1 VAGVLRIVR
10 FSTRRAPAFGA
21 SLACHL
27 VFFGIL
33 LVLMRP
39 GSRAPIVSSSEPDRA
54 IPRMVW
60 LKAPGPGG
68 GGGGGGDGS
77 KEPPRRAERPGR
89 DAITVPAA
97 KAVAHDFSK
106 PARVEPA
113 APPSLDI
120 PVANLA
126 SSVETLQMGAIG
138 APPSLTALQGP
149 GDGGGAGTGKGPG
162 DGPGRGSG
170 LGPGEDGN
178 TGGGPMRP
186 GNGVTMPVEIQKGIP
201 RYTSE
206 AMRARIQGAI
216 MVECVVQT
224 SGVCTDIRVKR
235 SFDPA
240 FGLDQEA
247 IKAAAQWRFR
257 PGMLRG
263 QAVPVIVTME
273 IAFALR

>member
-1 VAGVLRIVR
+1 VQ
-10 FSTRRAPAFGA
+10 TDHRRAPALGVSF
-21 SLACHL
+21 ACHL
-27 VFFGIL
+27 VFFAAV
-33 LVLMRP
+33 LVLMRQ
-39 GSRAPIVSSSEPDRA
+39 SARAPIPTAAEPDRA
-54 IPRMVW
+54 MPRMVW
-60 LKAPGPGG
+60 LNAAGPGG
-68 GGGGGGDGS
+68 GGGGGGNRMKD
-77 KEPPRRAERPGR
+77 PPRPAERPGH
-89 DAITVPAA
+89 DATTVPVA
-97 KAVAHDFSK
+97 KPPAVDVSK
-106 PARVEPA
+106 PASVEPPPLP
-113 APPSLDI
+113 APVI

-126 SSVETLQMGAIG
+126 SAVEALPQIGAVG
-138 APPSLTALQGP
+138 APPSLTLSQGP
-149 GDGGGAGTGKGPG
+149 GSDGGAGPGKGTG
-162 DGPGRGSG
+162 DGPGVGPG
-170 LGPGEDGN
+170 LGPGRGGN
-178 TGGGPMRP
+178 TGGGPMLP

-257 PGMLRG
+257 PGTLG
-263 QAVPVIVTME
+263 GEAVPVIVTME

>member
-1 VAGVLRIVR
+1 VP
-10 FSTRRAPAFGA
+10 FYSRRAPAFGA

-27 VFFGIL
+27 VFFAVL
-33 LVLMRP
+33 LVMVRQ
-39 GSRAPIVSSSEPDRA
+39 GSRTRVAPSPEPDRA
-54 IPRMVW
+54 MPRMVW
-60 LKAPGPGG
+60 LKASGPGG
-68 GGGGGGDGS
+68 GGGGGGNDR

-97 KAVAHDFSK
+97 K
-106 PARVEPA
+106 PA
-113 APPSLDI
+113 APDFSRPASVEPPPVLPSLDI
-120 PVANLA
+120 PVASLA
-126 SSVETLQMGAIG
+126 SSMETLQMGAIG
-138 APPSLTALQGP
+138 APPSLTASQGP
-149 GDGGGAGTGKGPG
+149 GDGRGAGTGKGTG
-162 DGPGRGSG
+162 DGPGRGPG

-178 TGGGPMRP
+178 TGSGPRRP

-224 SGVCTDIRVKR
+224 NGVCTDIRVKR

-257 PGMLRG
+257 PGTLRG

>member
-1 VAGVLRIVR
+1 VAKPSALD
-10 FSTRRAPAFGA
+10 TPNPTAA
-21 SLACHL
+21 
-27 VFFGIL
+27 
-33 LVLMRP
+33 
-39 GSRAPIVSSSEPDRA
+39 
-54 IPRMVW
+54 
-60 LKAPGPGG
+60 
-68 GGGGGGDGS
+68 
-77 KEPPRRAERPGR
+77 EPP
-89 DAITVPAA
+89 VLPAL
-97 KAVAHDFSK
+97 VM
-106 PARVEPA
+106 
-113 APPSLDI
+113 

-126 SSVETLQMGAIG
+126 SATIAQIG
-138 APPSLTALQGP
+138 AVGALPSLTVSRGS
-149 GDGGGAGTGKGPG
+149 GDGENAGTGKGTG
-162 DGPGRGSG
+162 DGPGVGPG
-170 LGPGEDGN
+170 LGPGRGGN
-178 TGGGPMRP
+178 TGGGPMLP

-257 PGMLRG
+257 PGRLG
-263 QAVPVIVTME
+263 GEAVPVIVTME

>member
-1 VAGVLRIVR
+1 VA
-10 FSTRRAPAFGA
+10 
-21 SLACHL
+21 
-27 VFFGIL
+27 L
-33 LVLMRP
+33 LVLAHQ
-39 GSRAPIVSSSEPDRA
+39 GSRAPIASSSEPDRA
-54 IPRMVW
+54 LPRLVW
-60 LKAPGPGG
+60 LKASGPGG
-68 GGGGGGDGS
+68 GGGGGGNGM

-89 DAITVPAA
+89 DAMTIPAA
-97 KAVAHDFSK
+97 KPAAHDFSK
-106 PARVEPA
+106 RESVEPP

-120 PVANLA
+120 PVASLA
-126 SSVETLQMGAIG
+126 SSTETLQMGAIG
-138 APPSLTALQGP
+138 APPSLTASLGP
-149 GDGGGAGTGKGPG
+149 GDGRGAGRDNGTG

-170 LGPGEDGN
+170 LGPGEGGN

-186 GNGVTMPVEIQKGIP
+186 GNGVTMPVEIQKGTP
-201 RYTSE
+201 RYTGE

-257 PGMLRG
+257 PGMLHG

>member
-1 VAGVLRIVR
+1 VRIDH
-10 FSTRRAPAFGA
+10 RRAPAFGA
-21 SLACHL
+21 SFACHL
-27 VFFGIL
+27 VFFAAL
-33 LVLMRP
+33 LVLMRQ
-39 GSRAPIVSSSEPDRA
+39 SARAPISAAAEPDRA

-60 LKAPGPGG
+60 INAQGPGG
-68 GGGGGGDGS
+68 GGGGSGNHMKD
-77 KEPPRRAERPGR
+77 PPRPAERPGH
-89 DAITVPAA
+89 AAMTVPVA
-97 KAVAHDFSK
+97 KPPALDVSK
-106 PARVEPA
+106 PATVEPPLLPA
-113 APPSLDI
+113 LVV

-126 SSVETLQMGAIG
+126 SATLAQIG
-138 APPSLTALQGP
+138 AVGALPSLTLSQGS
-149 GDGGGAGTGKGPG
+149 GDGGNAGTGKGTG
-162 DGPGRGSG
+162 DGPGLGPG
-170 LGPGEDGN
+170 LGPGQGGS
-178 TGGGPMRP
+178 TGGGALQP

-216 MVECVVQT
+216 TVECVVQT

-257 PGMLRG
+257 PGTLRG
-263 QAVPVIVTME
+263 EAVPVIVTME

>member
-1 VAGVLRIVR
+1 V
-10 FSTRRAPAFGA
+10 
-21 SLACHL
+21 
-27 VFFGIL
+27 L
-33 LVLMRP
+33 LVLVRP
-39 GSRAPIVSSSEPDRA
+39 GSRAPIASSSDPDRA
-54 IPRMVW
+54 MPRMVW

-68 GGGGGGDGS
+68 GGGGGGNGL

-97 KAVAHDFSK
+97 KPAAHDSSK
-106 PARVEPA
+106 PASVEPPA
-113 APPSLDI
+113 LPSLDI

-126 SSVETLQMGAIG
+126 SSTETLQMGAIG
-138 APPSLTALQGP
+138 APPSLTASQGP
-149 GDGGGAGTGKGPG
+149 GDGPGAGTGRGTG

-201 RYTSE
+201 HYTSE

-224 SGVCTDIRVKR
+224 NGVCTDIRVKR

-247 IKAAAQWRFR
+247 IKAAGQWRFR
-257 PGMLRG
+257 PGTLRG

>member
-1 VAGVLRIVR
+1 VAGVLRLVR
-10 FSTRRAPAFGA
+10 SYSRRAPAFGV

-27 VFFGIL
+27 IFFAVL
-33 LVLMRP
+33 LVLVRQ
-39 GSRAPIVSSSEPDRA
+39 GSRAPIASAPEPDRA

-60 LKAPGPGG
+60 LKASGPGG
-68 GGGGGGDGS
+68 GGGGGGNGKKD
-77 KEPPRRAERPGR
+77 PPRRAERPGR

-97 KAVAHDFSK
+97 KPVAHDFSK
-106 PARVEPA
+106 PASVEPA
-113 APPSLDI
+113 ALPSLDI

-126 SSVETLQMGAIG
+126 SSTETLQMGAIG
-138 APPSLTALQGP
+138 APPSLTASQGP
-149 GDGGGAGTGKGPG
+149 GDGGGAGTGKGTG
-162 DGPGRGSG
+162 DGPGRRSG

-247 IKAAAQWRFR
+247 IKAASQWRFR
-257 PGMLRG
+257 PGTLRG

>member
-1 VAGVLRIVR
+1 V
-10 FSTRRAPAFGA
+10 
-21 SLACHL
+21 CHL
-27 VFFGIL
+27 VFFAAV
-33 LVLMRP
+33 LVLMRQS
-39 GSRAPIVSSSEPDRA
+39 SRPPISTAGEPERA
-54 IPRMVW
+54 MPRMVW
-60 LKAPGPGG
+60 LNAPGPGG
-68 GGGGGGDGS
+68 GGGGGGNGMKD
-77 KEPPRRAERPGR
+77 PPRRAERPGR
-89 DAITVPAA
+89 DALTVPAA
-97 KAVAHDFSK
+97 KPVAHDFSK
-106 PARVEPA
+106 PATLEPPA
-113 APPSLDI
+113 LPSLVI

-126 SSVETLQMGAIG
+126 SAVEALPQLGAVG
-138 APPSLTALQGP
+138 AAPSLTPSQGS
-149 GDGGGAGTGKGPG
+149 GSDGGAGTGKGTG
-162 DGPGRGSG
+162 DGPGVGPG
-170 LGPGEDGN
+170 LGPGQGGN
-178 TGGGPMRP
+178 TGNGPMRP

-257 PGMLRG
+257 PGTLRG
-263 QAVPVIVTME
+263 EAVPVIVTME